1 MGEEENEEDPDE
13 SDDEEQDVLVD
24 MPPYLLDRL
33 EKLKALDKDRDEKLA
48 DYMRER
54 AALEAKYQ
62 SIYSK
67 LYEGRRAIVQGEK
80 DEIYTLETTKQVK
93 GVPQFWV
100 CAIAHMETIQALL
113 SEDDVCCLEFLQDVT
128 CKDDED
134 GKGFTLSFF
143 FEPNP
148 YFENSILT
156 KRYEVPNLM
165 TGDEP
170 ILKNVVGSDIKW
182 KEGKSLTH
190 KTIIKEQRGKG
201 KQAGQVRKVYRKE
214 RTESFFHWFEPLK
227 MPSLEDTKALANMTE
242 EDAANLEAMFEMDY
256 EVAQALRT
264 QIIPKAVLW
273 FTGHAAQPDLEDA
286 VDELLKESS

>member
-67 LYEGRRAIVQGEK
+67 LYEERRAIVQGEK
-80 DEIYTLETTKQVK
+80 DETNALATPKQVK